1 MVLQFAVS
9 GSSFLF
15 QHRPQLLLLVKRSFQ
30 YDLNEMSRILQEE
43 CRGIIICSTHVQV
56 CIYFLPFLD
65 AEEKKR
71 YGWFWVCRICGKH
84 CHYRYTLPPGYDPKS
99 QMIGSCSLT

>member
-1 MVLQFAVS
+1 MS
-9 GSSFLF
+9 GIS
-15 QHRPQLLLLVKRSFQ
+15 
-30 YDLNEMSRILQEE
+30 EEE
-43 CRGIIICSTHVQV
+43 CRGVIIRSTHVQVYKYFLDAEEKKQYKSNKKIKLYRTWSYSLQFQV